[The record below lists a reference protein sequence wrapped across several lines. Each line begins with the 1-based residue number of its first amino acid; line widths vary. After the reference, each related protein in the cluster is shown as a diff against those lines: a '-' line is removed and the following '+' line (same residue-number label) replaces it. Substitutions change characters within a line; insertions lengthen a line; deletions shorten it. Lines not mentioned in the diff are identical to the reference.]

1 MFLTKELI
9 TYAQSV
15 YMHEAQEDNG
25 ELDFETFL
33 QSLVIIIPG
42 FLIWLLISS
51 YIKDNKIKKGQ
62 AIRQLKKQ
70 KEDERERQY
79 QRDSENFRAKLNCTN
94 FIYINGHKAVDLG
107 LQSSILWG
115 VENIGAENN
124 MEVGDIYGWGDYEK
138 ININETYL
146 RTWSNRCAIKLV
158 SDEEYED
165 IKYDYDAA
173 IKIRGAMW
181 RTPTVSLSKFRP
193 NSETSY

>member
-1 MFLTKELI
+1 MRKLFLTFLFLTKELI

-124 MEVGDIYGWGDYEK
+124 MEVGDIYGW
-138 ININETYL
+138 
-146 RTWSNRCAIKLV
+146 V
-158 SDEEYED
+158 
-165 IKYDYDAA
+165 
-173 IKIRGAMW
+173 
-181 RTPTVSLSKFRP
+181 
-193 NSETSY
+193 

>member
-1 MFLTKELI
+1 MRKLFLTFLFLTKELI

-79 QRDSENFRAKLNCTN
+79 QRDSENFRAKLNCKTLSISMDIKLLIWAYN
-94 FIYINGHKAVDLG
+94 QAYYGALKILG
-107 LQSSILWG
+107 LKTIWKSVIYMDGEIMRKLILMRHISEHG
-115 VENIGAENN
+115 Q
-124 MEVGDIYGWGDYEK
+124 
-138 ININETYL
+138 T
-146 RTWSNRCAIKLV
+146 
-158 SDEEYED
+158 
-165 IKYDYDAA
+165 AA
-173 IKIRGAMW
+173 Q
-181 RTPTVSLSKFRP
+181 LS
-193 NSETSY
+193 